1 MSDIWYPRVVV
12 IGPGGVKGLKVLG
25 FLSPIENSGLLEYVD
40 TYCGVSIGAMISL
53 LIICGYKIGEIVGE
67 AVKLDLFKEMGSFN
81 FQSIME
87 NKGFISNEP
96 IRRVLS
102 QLVINKFGSIPT
114 LYGLY
119 MRTGKSY
126 IPVTLNATDGVGV
139 MLNPFENP
147 DISCVD
153 ATLFSMN
160 IPFIFYQLI
169 HKGKIY
175 ADGALYNPYPIDYF
189 DDGKTNILGIY
200 MKNIHTNKENSP
212 TTTPATI
219 IRKVDASTD
228 SLPISSYFLK
238 IIHSLIEHRRNHII
252 QKASNKCINVCL
264 ETKNID
270 TIGYT
275 LTTDDKAFM
284 LVEGFNEG
292 KTFLSQ
298 LQDGTYQG
306 PIIPQHQIYTYPTY
320 FMVQDHNPINI
331 LDSMTS

>member
-1 MSDIWYPRVVV
+1 
-12 IGPGGVKGLKVLG
+12 
-25 FLSPIENSGLLEYVD
+25 LSPIEDSGLLEYAD

-53 LIICGYKIGEIVGE
+53 LIICGYKIREIVGE

-147 DISCVD
+147 DVSCVD

-200 MKNIHTNKENSP
+200 MKTIHTNKENSTNP
-212 TTTPATI
+212 TQSPGI
-219 IRKVDASTD
+219 IVRKVDTSTD

-252 QKASNKCINVCL
+252 QKASDKCINVCL
-264 ETKNID
+264 ETKNVD

-275 LTTDDKAFM
+275 LTTDDKALM

-292 KTFLSQ
+292 KIFLSQ
-298 LQDGTYQG
+298 LRDGTYKG
-306 PIIPQHQIYTYPTY
+306 PTIPQHQTYTYPSY
-320 FMVQDHNPINI
+320 FMINEQDNNNSINI
-331 LDSMTS
+331 LQSMTS